1 MRRPP
6 ASPRLFIKHQLIEP
20 FELKLHA
27 YLVVADTGVTGNTL
41 EAISDVADLLEKS
54 QRLSS

>member
-6 ASPRLFIKHQLIEP
+6 AESPRLLYQAPAHRT

-27 YLVVADTGVTGNTL
+27 YLVVADTGVTETP
-41 EAISDVADLLEKS
+41 
-54 QRLSS
+54 